1 MVGDYIEMKNTY
13 NETESLPQSF
23 RVCYIFSAKFNAAT
37 NKIRMTN
44 MFEWQ

>member
-1 MVGDYIEMKNTY
+1 MMKLRNRHKAF
-13 NETESLPQSF
+13 ES
-23 RVCYIFSAKFNAAT
+23 VIYFSAKFNAAT